1 MKYAKFIPLVAL
13 LFALSSCYSA
23 NITTDKQ
30 PSAQT
35 IEKAWA
41 HGFIGGLVMIGAD
54 VDASQCSN
62 GIAEVETKLSFV
74 NMLVNGITGGLYTPM
89 SISVTC
95 AAGGMSSADIAPDK
109 KFNLSQDVS
118 EEKAANTV
126 KKAAEK
132 SKALGESVYVTFE

>member
-1 MKYAKFIPLVAL
+1 MKYGKFIPLVAL
-13 LFALSSCYSA
+13 LFALTSCYSA

-35 IEKAWA
+35 IEKKWA
-41 HGFIGGLVMIGAD
+41 HGFIGGLVMIGAE
-54 VDASQCSN
+54 VDASQCNN
-62 GIAEVETKLSFV
+62 GVAAVETKLSFV

-109 KFNLSQDVS
+109 KFNLSKDVS
-118 EEKAANTV
+118 KQKAANTV
-126 KKAAEK
+126 KKAANK
-132 SKALGESVYVTFE
+132 SANIDGPVYVTFE